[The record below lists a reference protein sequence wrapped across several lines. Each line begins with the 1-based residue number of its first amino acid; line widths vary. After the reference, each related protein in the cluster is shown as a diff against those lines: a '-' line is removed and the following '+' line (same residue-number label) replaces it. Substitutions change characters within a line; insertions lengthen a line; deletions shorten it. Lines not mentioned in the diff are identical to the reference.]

1 MQFGPTLVE
10 HPLLG
15 VTFALTVVIF
25 VGNLFALGYW
35 ARAEATA
42 RDRSVLGTFMYLAT
56 GIGLVNCVWVRYVQ
70 NNWEPR
76 TQPADRRERLV
87 TAYSMALLLAFVVGA
102 LVTPPDPF
110 TQVLALPPL
119 FAGSFVISYLFV
131 MRESISKSDDT
142 AD

>member
-1 MQFGPTLVE
+1 MQLGPTLVE

-42 RDRSVLGTFMYLAT
+42 RDGSVLGTFMYLAT
-56 GIGLVNCVWVRYVQ
+56 GIGLVNYVWVRYVQ

-119 FAGSFVISYLFV
+119 FAGSFAISYLFV
-131 MRESISKSDDT
+131 MRESVSKSDDT

>member
-1 MQFGPTLVE
+1 
-10 HPLLG
+10 
-15 VTFALTVVIF
+15 
-25 VGNLFALGYW
+25 
-35 ARAEATA
+35 
-42 RDRSVLGTFMYLAT
+42 MYLAT
-56 GIGLVNCVWVRYVQ
+56 GIGLVNYVWVRYVQ

-119 FAGSFVISYLFV
+119 FTGSFVISYLFV
-131 MRESISKSDDT
+131 MRESVSKSDDT

>member
-1 MQFGPTLVE
+1 
-10 HPLLG
+10 
-15 VTFALTVVIF
+15 
-25 VGNLFALGYW
+25 
-35 ARAEATA
+35 
-42 RDRSVLGTFMYLAT
+42 MYLAT
-56 GIGLVNCVWVRYVQ
+56 GIGLVNYVWVRYVQ

-131 MRESISKSDDT
+131 MRESVSKSDDT

>member
-1 MQFGPTLVE
+1 VQLGPTLVE

-25 VGNLFALGYW
+25 AGNLFALGYW

-42 RDRSVLGTFMYLAT
+42 RDESVLGTFMYLAT
-56 GIGLVNCVWVRYVQ
+56 GIGLVNYVWVRYVQ

-76 TQPADRRERLV
+76 TQPANRRERLV

-119 FAGSFVISYLFV
+119 FTGSFVISYLFV
-131 MRESISKSDDT
+131 MRESVSKSDDT